1 MNDEEYYENPEEI
14 SNDDP
19 ATAVC
24 EGLCFAR
31 QLEAMAEIIKDAEE
45 KVFQIS
51 FAFYHLYFF
60 YREVWQLWEVLME
73 R

>member
-31 QLEAMAEIIKDAEE
+31 QLEEMAEIIKDAEE
-45 KVFQIS
+45 KVFQI
-51 FAFYHLYFF
+51 
-60 YREVWQLWEVLME
+60 
-73 R
+73 